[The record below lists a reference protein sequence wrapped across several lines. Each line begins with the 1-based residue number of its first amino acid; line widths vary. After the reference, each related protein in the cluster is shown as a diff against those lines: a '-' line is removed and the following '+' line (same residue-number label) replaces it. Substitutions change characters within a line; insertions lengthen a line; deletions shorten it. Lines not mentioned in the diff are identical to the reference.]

1 MSVHE
6 KITKMVKNWL
16 IFLFWQQE
24 NRQSGQQTHDMMRHV
39 KTLTVP
45 LWLIT
50 SDVLNEHLRDSLTF
64 ILNFKVPQFTNGRFL
79 ERTVLFGHTSVT
91 VVVVSTQNILH
102 SCIVSFK
109 YGTDAILLSLGA
121 EVAESSTQCDTNTLQ
136 TQNAAERSSDTLVP
150 SVCDSS
156 WILLLKLTNTE
167 TKVQTLIDLKVKL
180 LLINKETA
188 RHPVWLL
195 PTDTQTNHTSHYPN
209 PELLHYQGW
218 DRMWEDLSIIFL
230 SNTEYDFT

>member
-1 MSVHE
+1 M
-6 KITKMVKNWL
+6 
-16 IFLFWQQE
+16 
-24 NRQSGQQTHDMMRHV
+24 
-39 KTLTVP
+39 
-45 LWLIT
+45 
-50 SDVLNEHLRDSLTF
+50 
-64 ILNFKVPQFTNGRFL
+64 
-79 ERTVLFGHTSVT
+79 T
-91 VVVVSTQNILH
+91 VVVVSTQDILH
-102 SCIVSFK
+102 SCIASFK

-188 RHPVWLL
+188 RHPV
-195 PTDTQTNHTSHYPN
+195 
-209 PELLHYQGW
+209 
-218 DRMWEDLSIIFL
+218 
-230 SNTEYDFT
+230 